1 MPKLLSHLECADAVE
16 KLMNPADYQ
25 NMSRHAQRYPIE
37 HFSYALFKT
46 EFDDALKSFIAQ
58 P

>member
-1 MPKLLSHLECADAVE
+1 MD
-16 KLMNPADYQ
+16 PATYQ